1 MLLVFD
7 SFSQKEAIQSK
18 ITIVVDDQFPIST
31 NKEIEVEKLS
41 HDGGKLDDD
50 TKKVTWT
57 PAVDAKKETKLR
69 LGYSVKYPKDKA
81 LQLE

>member
-57 PAVDAKKETKLR
+57 LAVDAKKETKLR
-69 LGYSVKYPKDKA
+69 LSYSVKYPKDKA